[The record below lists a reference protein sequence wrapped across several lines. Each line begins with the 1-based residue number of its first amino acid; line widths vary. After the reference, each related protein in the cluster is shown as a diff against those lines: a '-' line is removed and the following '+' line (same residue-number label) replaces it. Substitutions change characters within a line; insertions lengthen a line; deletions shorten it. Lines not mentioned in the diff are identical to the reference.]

1 MIRKITLASV
11 ATMAL
16 LFIPAQA
23 EEGMKCQAGKCGAG
37 MMEKSSKSGEKC
49 HKGKKGH
56 KMYYKM
62 GHSSP
67 LLMHLPSPM
76 RMIMKLENDPK
87 LALTA
92 EQKAKLEAQR
102 KEMMPKMMK
111 LKKEIA
117 ALSKE
122 IKKACKKNVPAADQK
137 ERVEKLAKL
146 KTEATMTKLTCIEGV
161 KATLNKEQ
169 LGYLKELRKAKMAK
183 MKAKMKG
190 MKKEMS
196 SKCGAQHKKDN
207 TGKCASNK

>member
-37 MMEKSSKSGEKC
+37 VMEKSSKSGEKC

-56 KMYYKM
+56 KMYHKM

-122 IKKACKKNVPAADQK
+122 IKKASKKMYQQQIKKK
-137 ERVEKLAKL
+137 ELKNLQSLKL
-146 KTEATMTKLTCIEGV
+146 K
-161 KATLNKEQ
+161 Q
-169 LGYLKELRKAKMAK
+169 P
-183 MKAKMKG
+183 
-190 MKKEMS
+190 
-196 SKCGAQHKKDN
+196 
-207 TGKCASNK
+207 